1 MSSLSARRLGQLF
14 YLDDQEMNLL
24 LKEEGFLD
32 GEPGNYKPT
41 EKGKKFISEK
51 SGWNGYGGFA
61 SRTWEWREWD
71 ESIIDEL
78 NVTPERKKEIR
89 EKTLELRRRR
99 RGE

>member
-1 MSSLSARRLGQLF
+1 MSLSARRLGKLF

-32 GEPGNYKPT
+32 GEPGNYTPT
-41 EKGKKFISEK
+41 EKGKKFISK
-51 SGWNGYGGFA
+51 NSGWNGYGGFA
-61 SRTWEWREWD
+61 SRSWEWNEWD

-78 NVTPERKKEIR
+78 NITAERKKEIR

-99 RGE
+99 RGY